1 MWVSRDHVKGDTP
14 WRGRN
19 THQNLETES
28 EFGGTGRELP
38 VKFQNVWSRV
48 VKETVKD
55 ACDILMLTGGQRCTI
70 CWVDAWKLENW
81 YRRACFQGSNG
92 ETRYEKETED
102 TAGKAESGLKRESSL
117 DVFTLP
123 HVE

>member
-1 MWVSRDHVKGDTP
+1 MP

-28 EFGGTGRELP
+28 EFGGTGGELS

-55 ACDILMLTGGQRCTI
+55 ACDTLMLTGGQRCTI
-70 CWVDAWKLENW
+70 CWVDAWKLENCTDEPVS
-81 YRRACFQGSNG
+81 REATGRPDVKKRLRTQ
-92 ETRYEKETED
+92 R
-102 TAGKAESGLKRESSL
+102 GKQSGLKRESSL